1 MSPRD
6 VSPGILFIL
15 QGGDSNV
22 FENRYTEFND
32 GISGA
37 PVWMLQM
44 VYERRSA
51 LCPRNNKLVAAGD
64 LLLLLFQ
71 Y

>member
-22 FENRYTEFND
+22 FENRYTEFNG
-32 GISGA
+32 GIS
-37 PVWMLQM
+37 VVLVRMLQM
-44 VYERRSA
+44 VYESRSA
-51 LCPRNNKLVAAGD
+51 LCPRKDKLVAAGD